1 MVSSASHP
9 YARMTIGWLGL
20 RRVAKYR
27 VLEGGAHN
35 GVSKFCFKA
44 STQSGTLVREGE
56 QHAFDLMMSGSRRD
70 RTKVLR
76 VYALPIGR

>member
-1 MVSSASHP
+1 
-9 YARMTIGWLGL
+9 MTIGWLGL

-56 QHAFDLMMSGSRRD
+56 QHAFDLMMS
-70 RTKVLR
+70 VL
-76 VYALPIGR
+76 VAIALRYCAYTHFQ